1 MIKKMNRQT
10 DKQKEDRKYKRK
22 TDKEEIEG
30 RQKMERD
37 NLYKGDLWKLV
48 KLNISHTVEQ

>member
-37 NLYKGDLWKLV
+37 NLYKEDLWKLV